1 MAENNNITKRR
12 YNTPGVV
19 NGSLAHELEFD
30 SRELERRLERSGQLD
45 FDQQYKQR
53 KETQAEQIARQRAKA
68 KAAVRPAQ
76 KASPV
81 LVMGFACVA
90 ALLMG
95 LLMCYV
101 QINAVSNSIVDMKSE
116 ISQLEIEQVTL
127 LTRYEQ
133 AFDLARVKEAALA
146 AGMSQPSDSQIYYI
160 DLPGQDRAVAYSAQK
175 VGFLADVKEGL
186 SQRFLATME
195 YFR

>member
-133 AFDLARVKEAALA
+133 AFDLASVKEAALA